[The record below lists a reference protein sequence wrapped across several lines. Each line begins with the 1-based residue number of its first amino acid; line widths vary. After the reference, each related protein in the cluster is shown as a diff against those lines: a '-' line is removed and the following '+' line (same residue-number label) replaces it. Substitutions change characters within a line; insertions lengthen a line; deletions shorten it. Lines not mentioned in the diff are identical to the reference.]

1 MNLPIVYKANVVSD
15 DSVTRF
21 MALAIDV
28 WHKTKVAETD
38 ELELIFRA
46 DQQYAVKHSSAL
58 AAARELYFPQG

>member
-1 MNLPIVYKANVVSD
+1 MNLPIVYKSNVVSG
-15 DSVTRF
+15 DSLTRF
-21 MALAIDV
+21 MALAM